1 MRHLNNGTDHRH
13 SKSCCDQSTPARR
26 TIISVHLAHIF
37 NCWTL
42 VAPKVS
48 LSTCCDYGWLACTLY
63 RATATHAVATRYP
76 VTSWPTIPRD
86 TGLQHSCAI
95 RAHRQAPEQQL
106 RTRPVGH
113 WTRVQDSRTVAS
125 TVTRTQI
132 LLWWNIFYVPVDEH
146 IQRSY
151 TLTSKFAFMAYWSN
165 WQTLWITLFVFLY
178 VHFCKWNLCRD
189 FMCECIKMLLR
200 PVDCAIICPKR
211 RSLCSIT
218 VS

>member
-1 MRHLNNGTDHRH
+1 MLPPDTHW
-13 SKSCCDQSTPARR
+13 PA
-26 TIISVHLAHIF
+26 
-37 NCWTL
+37 
-42 VAPKVS
+42 
-48 LSTCCDYGWLACTLY
+48 GWLYPRVTRGCS
-63 RATATHAVATRYP
+63 TAAGAVHTDGRSSSYCGP
-76 VTSWPTIPRD
+76 GR
-86 TGLQHSCAI
+86 
-95 RAHRQAPEQQL
+95 
-106 RTRPVGH
+106 RPVRH
-113 WTRVQDSRTVAS
+113 WTRVQDSPTVAS
-125 TVTRTQI
+125 AVTRTQI

-165 WQTLWITLFVFLY
+165 WQTLWITLFAFLY